1 MIVDL
6 PQFRSDLQKHKVENG
21 KDIQQTKSQ
30 SVTKDGK
37 LEAEKKTAL
46 ESMASE
52 GTKSWWQPGFKP
64 PGPSGSSGSSGSSGP
79 SGPPGLSGSSGP
91 GGFTGEE
98 GIVGILEPGATRPP
112 VFDRS
117 AAESD
122 SKWTHQSPP
131 GERPPQECLDKKE
144 SSPGGWPGQCTSKVV
159 TSNFQ
164 VATLADLPP
173 RHPATQVATFADLFT
188 RELPETAN
196 CSQVEIN

>member
-64 PGPSGSSGSSGSSGP
+64 GS
-79 SGPPGLSGSSGP
+79 SGSSGP

-117 AAESD
+117 AVESD

-144 SSPGGWPGQCTSKVV
+144 SSPGGWSGQCEQSCHEQFPSGHPGRPASSPPCHPSGHPGQLLHKRTSGDCQLQSSGDQLTCQPLQQCK
-159 TSNFQ
+159 
-164 VATLADLPP
+164 
-173 RHPATQVATFADLFT
+173 R
-188 RELPETAN
+188 
-196 CSQVEIN
+196 

>member
-1 MIVDL
+1 MCQPRITKIIVDL

-52 GTKSWWQPGFKP
+52 GTKSWWQPGFEP
-64 PGPSGSSGSSGSSGP
+64 PGPSGSSGS
-79 SGPPGLSGSSGP
+79 SGSSGP

-159 TSNFQ
+159 TSNFP

-173 RHPATQVATFADLFT
+173 RHPATQVATLANFFT

-196 CSQVEIN
+196 YSQVEIN

>member
-6 PQFRSDLQKHKVENG
+6 PQFRSDLQKHKLENG

-46 ESMASE
+46 ENTISE
-52 GTKSWWQPGFKP
+52 GNKSWWQPGFEP
-64 PGPSGSSGSSGSSGP
+64 PGSSGPSGSSG
-79 SGPPGLSGSSGP
+79 PPGSSGP

-117 AAESD
+117 AVESD
-122 SKWTHQSPP
+122 SKSTQSLP
-131 GERPPQECLDKKE
+131 GKRPPQECPAPPADKKE

-159 TSNFQ
+159 GSITSNFQ

>member
-6 PQFRSDLQKHKVENG
+6 PQFRSDLQKHTVENG

-64 PGPSGSSGSSGSSGP
+64 PGPSG
-79 SGPPGLSGSSGP
+79 PPGSSGP

-117 AAESD
+117 AVESD
-122 SKWTHQSPP
+122 SKSTQSLP
-131 GERPPQECLDKKE
+131 GKRPPQECPAPPADKKE

-159 TSNFQ
+159 GSITSNFQ

-173 RHPATQVATFADLFT
+173 RHPANFFT
-188 RELPETAN
+188 RELPKTAN

>member
-46 ESMASE
+46 ESTISE
-52 GTKSWWQPGFKP
+52 GNKSWWQPGFKP
-64 PGPSGSSGSSGSSGP
+64 PGPSG
-79 SGPPGLSGSSGP
+79 PPGSSGP

-144 SSPGGWPGQCTSKVV
+144 SSQGGCKVV
-159 TSNFQ
+159 GSITSNFQ